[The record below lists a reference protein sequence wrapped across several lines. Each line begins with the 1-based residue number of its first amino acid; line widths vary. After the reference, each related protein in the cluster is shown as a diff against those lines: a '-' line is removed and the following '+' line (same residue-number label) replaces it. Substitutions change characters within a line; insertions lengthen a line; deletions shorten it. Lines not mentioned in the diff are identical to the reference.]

1 MKKVNIFS
9 NKNKKIKININQ
21 QFNFSRTK
29 YYSKYINLRDTPT
42 EMASKWEYEITKLS
56 QVR

>member
-9 NKNKKIKININQ
+9 NKNKKIKINMNQ
-21 QFNFSRTK
+21 QFNCSRTK

-42 EMASKWEYEITKLS
+42 EMASK
-56 QVR
+56 